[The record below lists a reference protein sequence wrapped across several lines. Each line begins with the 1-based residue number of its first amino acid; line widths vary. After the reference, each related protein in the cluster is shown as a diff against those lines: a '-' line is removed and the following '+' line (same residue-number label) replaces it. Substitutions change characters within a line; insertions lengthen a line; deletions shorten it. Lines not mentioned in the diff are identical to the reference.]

1 MGNARPQEAIIK
13 TRYKNVDIIPATN
26 QLCEAEL
33 QLADVE
39 QRNHQLRKIILQ
51 VKDNYDIV
59 IVDCLPSLGILAINA
74 MIACDRIIVPMVC
87 EPFALEGLAQLMQTV
102 KKVKRSANKELQL
115 MGIVFTMLDKRLLAS
130 NEIMRDIKRTFPS
143 DVIFKTEIP
152 RNVRITEAQS
162 HGEPIIS
169 TTRTPRVQTRT
180 SALQRK
186 YWRSA
191 AKWRRRMSNKRIGG
205 DFNSLFDDNNMEES
219 EGLRT
224 LRLSEIEP
232 NKGQPRKVFDKE
244 AMEQLAES
252 IRVNGVLQ
260 PLLVRPLSTG
270 NYQIVAGERRWRAA
284 KIAGLAEVPVV
295 VRDDLSDEQVM
306 QVALIENLQRENL
319 NPIEEAQGYKELI
332 EKYNMTQDQLSKAL
346 GKARSSI
353 ANSLGLLT
361 LPVGVRDL
369 LADGKLSAGHCK
381 ALKMIKDP
389 ALMTEIAVRAADG
402 ELSVRSIE
410 AIAKREAKSE
420 EEQTMIKPRMAY
432 YTEVEMSLTEALGT
446 KVKICEGKKTNT
458 LQIAFEDK
466 DQLEGILRLMAVK

>member
-1 MGNARPQEAIIK
+1 
-13 TRYKNVDIIPATN
+13 
-26 QLCEAEL
+26 
-33 QLADVE
+33 
-39 QRNHQLRKIILQ
+39 
-51 VKDNYDIV
+51 
-59 IVDCLPSLGILAINA
+59 
-74 MIACDRIIVPMVC
+74 
-87 EPFALEGLAQLMQTV
+87 
-102 KKVKRSANKELQL
+102 
-115 MGIVFTMLDKRLLAS
+115 
-130 NEIMRDIKRTFPS
+130 
-143 DVIFKTEIP
+143 
-152 RNVRITEAQS
+152 
-162 HGEPIIS
+162 
-169 TTRTPRVQTRT
+169 
-180 SALQRK
+180 
-186 YWRSA
+186 
-191 AKWRRRMSNKRIGG
+191 MSNKRIGG
-205 DFNSLFDDNNMEES
+205 DFSSLFDDNSMEES

-232 NKGQPRKVFDKE
+232 NKGQPRKIFDKE

-252 IRVNGVLQ
+252 IRTNGVLQ
-260 PLLVRPLSTG
+260 PLLVRPLATG

-284 KIAGLAEVPVV
+284 KIAGLSEVPVV
-295 VRDDLSDEQVM
+295 IRDDLSDEQVM

-332 EKYNMTQDQLSKAL
+332 EKYSMTQDQLSKAL

-353 ANSLGLLT
+353 ANSLGMLT

-410 AIAKREAKSE
+410 AIAKRESKSE
-420 EEQTMIKPRMAY
+420 DEKTMIKPRMAY

-446 KVKICEGKKTNT
+446 KVKICEGKKNNT
-458 LQIAFEDK
+458 LQISFEDK